1 MAKLIGLYHK
11 INKRTPL
18 QLRDRGFYPL
28 FSDGDIAIFCQ
39 KSADD
44 HNFFCR
50 IVDGICLVLWGT
62 IINHEAFDSQDTSDW
77 EGENA
82 NFADKLIQVYVREG
96 DLIFDHLDGSYAL
109 VLWDGNRKKLYLC
122 RDDFGTK
129 LLYYG
134 KDNNGCLLFSTD
146 LNELLKV
153 IGKKDLSTK
162 ALFEY
167 LRFLD
172 ISPPYTIYN
181 EVFFLEPEKVLVAVS
196 GRISLK
202 NKGSGTRLSMAE
214 ANLSADPVECFEH
227 LFREGLH
234 KRIAETEKLGVFL
247 SGGIDSAL
255 VCAIAAEIKNDIKV
269 YTVGFEDPRFDE
281 SVTARRITG
290 YLGVDHQVSTY
301 TLDQDLAAFHEFV
314 SITPSPFADPAIVP
328 TFQCFK
334 DISDC
339 VDLVLD
345 GTGADTLIGIMP
357 ARHIRFI
364 LKYSRHIPYPLRKR
378 LCNVLELSPK
388 TAGYSDLFSFED
400 AAELLIRWRGWS
412 KTEISSLCKESC
424 DLTHTMFYRIYNAY
438 TNNDPYVLYSK
449 LMGSLPDDRLHQ
461 CSSFFDLEVAFP
473 FFDKKVQA
481 YVRQLPLSYKYGK
494 DCSKLLFRKV
504 LAKYVPEEIWNRPKH
519 GFDYPFERLLESY
532 DFALVKT
539 YLSPDALTK
548 QGLFDSK
555 VVERY
560 VKRFIDGDNSVK
572 FKIWGLVLFQGWYEN
587 YFRKL

>member
-1 MAKLIGLYHK
+1 MAKLIGLYHN
-11 INKRTPL
+11 INQETL
-18 QLRDRGFYPL
+18 LRLRNRKFSPL
-28 FSDGDIAIFCQ
+28 FSDGNIAMFCQ

-50 IVDGICLVLWGT
+50 IVDGICLVLLGT
-62 IINHEAFDSQDTSDW
+62 IIDYEAFDW
-77 EGENA
+77 EGEDT
-82 NFADKLIQVYVREG
+82 NFADRLIQAYTRKG
-96 DLIFDHLDGSYAL
+96 DLCLDHLDGSYAFI
-109 VLWDGNRKKLYLC
+109 LWDSDRKKLYLC
-122 RDDFGTK
+122 RDDFGAK
-129 LLYYG
+129 LLYYYN
-134 KDNNGCLLFSTD
+134 DNKGSLFFSTD
-146 LNELLKV
+146 LNELLK
-153 IGKKDLSTK
+153 ITGKKDLSTK

-172 ISPPYTIYN
+172 ISPPYTIYD
-181 EVFFLEPEKVLVAVS
+181 EVFFVEPEKVLIADRA
-196 GRISLK
+196 GISLK
-202 NKGSGTRLSMAE
+202 NKGGSARLSHE
-214 ANLSADPVECFEH
+214 EFNLSADPVECFEN
-227 LFREGLH
+227 LFRQSVRR
-234 KRIAETEKLGVFL
+234 RITGVNKLGVFL

-255 VCAIAAEIKNDIKV
+255 VCAVAAEMKNDLKV
-269 YTVGFEDPRFDE
+269 YTVGFEAPQFDE
-281 SVTARRITG
+281 SVTARRIAE
-290 YLGVDHQVSTY
+290 YLGVDHQVLTY

-314 SITPSPFADPAIVP
+314 STTPSPFADPAIVP

-334 DISDC
+334 DISES

-378 LCNVLELSPK
+378 LSNVLELSPK

-424 DLTHTMFYRIYNAY
+424 DLTHTMFYRIYNAH
-438 TNNDPYVLYSK
+438 TDNDPYVLYSK

-461 CSSFFDLEVAFP
+461 CSSFFGLEVAFP

-481 YVRQLPLSYKYGK
+481 YVRQLPLSYKYDKG
-494 DCSKLLFRKV
+494 CSKLLFRKA
-504 LAKYVPEEIWNRPKH
+504 LAKYVPEEVWTRPKH
-519 GFDYPFERLLESY
+519 GFDYPFVRLLQSY
-532 DFALVKT
+532 DFGLVKT

-548 QGLFDSK
+548 HGLFDPK
-555 VVERY
+555 VVEHY
-560 VKRFIDGDNSVK
+560 VKRFMDGDNSVK